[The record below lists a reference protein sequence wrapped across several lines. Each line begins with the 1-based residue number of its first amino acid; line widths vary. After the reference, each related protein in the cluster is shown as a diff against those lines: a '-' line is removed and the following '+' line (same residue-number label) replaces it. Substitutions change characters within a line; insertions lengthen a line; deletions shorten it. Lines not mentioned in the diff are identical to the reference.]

1 MKRNIIRL
9 NEAQLKRL
17 VAESVKGVL
26 KEYDLNQW
34 GQGKEDLFLQAIER
48 MADYVLENIGT
59 DYFENAIDLNECD
72 GDDIQELL
80 SCIDNIDTDIF
91 DKPYKIKTLTSK
103 YISKCYK
110 PVIETLVEEEYQYVL
125 DDELLDAVYDRYDTQ
140 SIVNKNAYGGG
151 GYETLKKFSNAVKD
165 QVADKLKEIYS

>member
-9 NEAQLKRL
+9 NESQFKRL
-17 VAESVKGVL
+17 VAESVKDVL

-34 GQGKEDLFLQAIER
+34 SQGNEDLFLRAVER
-48 MADYVLENIGT
+48 MTDYVLENIGT

-80 SCIDNIDTDIF
+80 ACVDNIGTDIF
-91 DKPYKIKTLTSK
+91 DRPYKIKSLISK
-103 YISKCYK
+103 YCGKYYK
-110 PVIETLVEEEYQYVL
+110 PVIEELVEKDYQDVL
-125 DDELLDAVYDRYDTQ
+125 DDELLDAVYDRYDVQ

-151 GYETLKKFSNAVKD
+151 GYETLKQFSNAVKD
-165 QVADKLKEIYS
+165 RVADKLKEIYS

>member
-9 NEAQLKRL
+9 NEAQFKRL

-34 GQGKEDLFLQAIER
+34 SQGNEDLFLRAVER
-48 MADYVLENIGT
+48 MTDYVLENIGT

-80 SCIDNIDTDIF
+80 SCVDNIGTDIF
-91 DKPYKIKTLTSK
+91 DKPYKIKSLISK
-103 YISKCYK
+103 YCSKYYR
-110 PVIETLVEEEYQYVL
+110 PVIEELVEENYQDVL
-125 DDELLDAVYDRYDTQ
+125 DDELLDAVYDRYDVQ

-151 GYETLKKFSNAVKD
+151 GYEVLKQFSNAVKD
-165 QVADKLKEIYS
+165 RVADKLKEIHS